1 MSYYFSARSL
11 IASII
16 NLMSEII
23 NVIGG
28 GLAGVEAAW
37 QAARLGVKVR
47 LYEMRPVQQTP
58 AHRTDKLAEIVCS
71 NSLKTDEPGTAPYL
85 LKEELRRGRSLV
97 MEAAAATRVPAG
109 AALSVDRIKF
119 AELITERIKAHP
131 NIEIVREEVRA
142 IVSIGT
148 TPSAQSGHPSSEQ
161 EGRSQSSPPVLG
173 GVSAASAD
181 GVVALH
187 KEPLHNGVAA
197 ETDSYFASAPLLNKE
212 GSLDDVWIIATG
224 PLTSDSLTES
234 IMKFTGDDQLYFYD
248 AIAPIV
254 AADSIDMSIAFK
266 AARYGKGGDDYIN
279 CPMDREQYETFINEL
294 LAAKSVPLKRF
305 EETRWFESCLP
316 IEEIARRGVDTLRFG
331 PMKPKG
337 LPDPKTG
344 YEPYAC
350 VQLRQENLMADAYGL
365 VGFQNHLRYGEQA
378 RVLRLIPGLENAE
391 FLQFGQIHRNTF
403 INSPKILNED
413 LSTRTNPN
421 LFFAGQITGVEGYV
435 ESVATGWIAGI
446 NAVRTLRG
454 QPLLTAPPTSAIG
467 ALCRYVSNVETK
479 NFQPVNI
486 TFGLLEPLPV
496 ELRKKHRNKR
506 ERHVIQV
513 ERALTDWDEWLE
525 EIKGRDAKMQA
536 V

>member
-1 MSYYFSARSL
+1 MNEA
-11 IASII
+11 
-16 NLMSEII
+16 I

-37 QAARLGVKVR
+37 QAAESGAKVR
-47 LYEMRPVQQTP
+47 LFEMRPVMQTP

-71 NSLKTDEPGTAPYL
+71 NSLKSDEPGTAPYL

-119 AELITERIKAHP
+119 AEYITEKIEQHP
-131 NIEIVREEVRA
+131 NIEVVRQEVTD
-142 IVSIGT
+142 I
-148 TPSAQSGHPSSEQ
+148 EQ
-161 EGRSQSSPPVLG
+161 VMD
-173 GVSAASAD
+173 AAT
-181 GVVALH
+181 
-187 KEPLHNGVAA
+187 GVA
-197 ETDSYFASAPLLNKE
+197 DE
-212 GSLDDVWIIATG
+212 GVRVPTIIATG
-224 PLTSDSLTES
+224 PLTSDALTAA
-234 IMKFTGDDQLYFYD
+234 IMKWTGDDQLYFYD

-279 CPMDREQYETFINEL
+279 CPFTPEQYAVFYNEL
-294 LAAKSVPLKRF
+294 INAKSVPVKRF
-305 EETRWFESCLP
+305 EDTQWFEACLP
-316 IEEIARRGVDTLRFG
+316 LEELARRGVDTLRYG

-344 YEPYAC
+344 KEPYAC

-365 VGFQNHLRYGEQA
+365 VGFQNHLKYGEQA
-378 RVLRLIPGLENAE
+378 RVLRLIPGLENADI
-391 FLQFGQIHRNTF
+391 LQYGQIHRNTF

-413 LSTRTNPN
+413 LSTRSNPR

-435 ESVATGWIAGI
+435 ESVATGWLAGL
-446 NAVRTLRG
+446 NAARVLRG
-454 QPLLTAPPTSAIG
+454 QPLLAAPVTSATG

-506 ERHVIQV
+506 ERHMVQV
-513 ERALTDWDEWLE
+513 ERALRDWDAWLRTRQSQS
-525 EIKGRDAKMQA
+525 IAFQGSPK
-536 V
+536 